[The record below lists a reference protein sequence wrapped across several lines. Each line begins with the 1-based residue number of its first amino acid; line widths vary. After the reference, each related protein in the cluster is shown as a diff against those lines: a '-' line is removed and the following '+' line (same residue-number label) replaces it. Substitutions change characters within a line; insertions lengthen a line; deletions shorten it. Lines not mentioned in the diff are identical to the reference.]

1 MVFALAGNPA
11 SNGVLDPEGGN
22 IDIATRDTQLHQWL
36 ASLSHVLSHALITVL
51 AVALAF
57 SLPVLAEFIQ
67 RMWPQLEADA
77 HLMLV
82 TEIFLASALVLLF
95 NLAKIM
101 WDNRSKVASARLAAL
116 VHARGDAGL
125 FSRWKERELVR
136 TMPASRDALIL
147 TITGFDTLVERGGPL
162 RAVLQS
168 AYEFRVM
175 LLNPLGIH
183 MQDHATSFP
192 DHHVSTQSL
201 TSEIE
206 ATIAALSAL
215 RKLGKNVTLKFYDT
229 QPLWKLVILGDH
241 AWVQHCHSGF
251 SVKDQP
257 EYVFAFQ
264 HHEPRRGFYVPF
276 YSHFLGLWNQS
287 NLAEFDFDRHEL
299 VFRGPGGVEDKRV
312 PFRSAGGVEAT

>member
-1 MVFALAGNPA
+1 M
-11 SNGVLDPEGGN
+11 
-22 IDIATRDTQLHQWL
+22 L
-36 ASLSHVLSHALITVL
+36 ASLSQVLTHALITVL

-57 SLPVLAEFIQ
+57 SLPVLADFIQ
-67 RMWPQLEADA
+67 RLWPQLEADA
-77 HLMLV
+77 YLMLV

-101 WDNRSKVASARLAAL
+101 WDNRSKVVSARLAAL
-116 VHARGDAGL
+116 VYARGGPGL
-125 FSRWKERELVR
+125 ISRWKERELVR
-136 TMPASRDALIL
+136 KMPAARDALIL
-147 TITGFDTLVERGGPL
+147 TITGFDTLVDKGGPL

-175 LLNPLGIH
+175 LLNPLGVH

-192 DHHVSTQSL
+192 DHDISTQSL

-206 ATIAALSAL
+206 ASIAALSAL
-215 RKLGKNVTLKFYDT
+215 RKLGKTVTLKFYDC
-229 QPLWKLVILGDH
+229 QPLWKVVILGDH

-257 EYVFAFQ
+257 EYVFAYQ
-264 HHEPRRGFYVPF
+264 HHEPRCGFYVPF
-276 YSHFLGLWNQS
+276 YSHFLGLWNQPGH
-287 NLAEFDFDRHEL
+287 AEYDFDRHEL

-312 PFRSAGGVEAT
+312 PFRSASGS